1 MPAVSTLNLQTIAFS
16 ACAERSNQQAEW
28 RFQGLCH
35 MLAASNAAFHSM
47 PLLPRWQYMTDQSK
61 ALVTRSVIS
70 VGVLLLAALLLRA
83 LVPWVLLALI
93 LWLVWQVMA
102 RR

>member
-1 MPAVSTLNLQTIAFS
+1 MLAVSIASF
-16 ACAERSNQQAEW
+16 R
-28 RFQGLCH
+28 
-35 MLAASNAAFHSM
+35 SM

-70 VGVLLLAALLLRA
+70 VGVLLLAVLVLRA

>member
-1 MPAVSTLNLQTIAFS
+1 MLAVSIASF
-16 ACAERSNQQAEW
+16 R
-28 RFQGLCH
+28 
-35 MLAASNAAFHSM
+35 SM

-70 VGVLLLAALLLRA
+70 VGVLLLAALVLRA

-102 RR
+102 KR

>member
-1 MPAVSTLNLQTIAFS
+1 MPAVFTLNLRMIAFS
-16 ACAERSNQQAEW
+16 ACAKRSDQQAEW
-28 RFQGLCH
+28 RLESLCH

-70 VGVLLLAALLLRA
+70 VGVLLLAALVLRA

>member
-1 MPAVSTLNLQTIAFS
+1 MLAVSIASF
-16 ACAERSNQQAEW
+16 R
-28 RFQGLCH
+28 
-35 MLAASNAAFHSM
+35 SM

-70 VGVLLLAALLLRA
+70 VGVLLLAALVLRA

>member
-1 MPAVSTLNLQTIAFS
+1 MPSVFTLNLQTIAFS
-16 ACAERSNQQAEW
+16 ACAERSDQQAEW
-28 RFQGLCH
+28 RFRRLCH
-35 MLAASNAAFHSM
+35 MLAASNAAFDSM

-70 VGVLLLAALLLRA
+70 VGVLLLAALVLRA

>member
-1 MPAVSTLNLQTIAFS
+1 
-16 ACAERSNQQAEW
+16 
-28 RFQGLCH
+28 

-70 VGVLLLAALLLRA
+70 VGVLLLAALVLRA

-93 LWLVWQVMA
+93 VWLVWQVMA

>member
-1 MPAVSTLNLQTIAFS
+1 
-16 ACAERSNQQAEW
+16 
-28 RFQGLCH
+28 
-35 MLAASNAAFHSM
+35 MLAASTATFRSM

-70 VGVLLLAALLLRA
+70 VGVLLLAALVLRA
-83 LVPWVLLALI
+83 LLPWVLLALI
-93 LWLVWQVMA
+93 LWVVWQGMA

>member
-1 MPAVSTLNLQTIAFS
+1 MLAVSIAS
-16 ACAERSNQQAEW
+16 
-28 RFQGLCH
+28 
-35 MLAASNAAFHSM
+35 FHSM

-70 VGVLLLAALLLRA
+70 VGVLLLAALVLRA

-93 LWLVWQVMA
+93 LWCVWQVMV

>member
-1 MPAVSTLNLQTIAFS
+1 MLAVSIASF
-16 ACAERSNQQAEW
+16 R
-28 RFQGLCH
+28 
-35 MLAASNAAFHSM
+35 SM

-70 VGVLLLAALLLRA
+70 VGVLLLAALVLRA

-93 LWLVWQVMA
+93 VWLVWQVMA
-102 RR
+102 RP

>member
-1 MPAVSTLNLQTIAFS
+1 MLAVSIASF
-16 ACAERSNQQAEW
+16 R
-28 RFQGLCH
+28 
-35 MLAASNAAFHSM
+35 SM

-70 VGVLLLAALLLRA
+70 VGVLLLAALVLRA

-93 LWLVWQVMA
+93 VWLVWQVMA

>member
-1 MPAVSTLNLQTIAFS
+1 
-16 ACAERSNQQAEW
+16 
-28 RFQGLCH
+28 
-35 MLAASNAAFHSM
+35 MLAALMGSFRSM

-70 VGVLLLAALLLRA
+70 VGVLLLAALVLRA

-93 LWLVWQVMA
+93 LWVVWQVMA
-102 RR
+102 KR

>member
-1 MPAVSTLNLQTIAFS
+1 MLAVSIASF
-16 ACAERSNQQAEW
+16 R
-28 RFQGLCH
+28 
-35 MLAASNAAFHSM
+35 SM

-70 VGVLLLAALLLRA
+70 VGVLLLAVLVLRA

-93 LWLVWQVMA
+93 VWLVWQVMA

>member
-1 MPAVSTLNLQTIAFS
+1 MLAVSIASF
-16 ACAERSNQQAEW
+16 R
-28 RFQGLCH
+28 
-35 MLAASNAAFHSM
+35 SM

-70 VGVLLLAALLLRA
+70 VGLLLLAALVLRA

>member
-1 MPAVSTLNLQTIAFS
+1 
-16 ACAERSNQQAEW
+16 
-28 RFQGLCH
+28 
-35 MLAASNAAFHSM
+35 MLAMSIASFRSM

-70 VGVLLLAALLLRA
+70 VGVLLLAALVLRA

>member
-1 MPAVSTLNLQTIAFS
+1 
-16 ACAERSNQQAEW
+16 
-28 RFQGLCH
+28 
-35 MLAASNAAFHSM
+35 M

-70 VGVLLLAALLLRA
+70 VGVLLLAALVLRA

>member
-1 MPAVSTLNLQTIAFS
+1 
-16 ACAERSNQQAEW
+16 
-28 RFQGLCH
+28 
-35 MLAASNAAFHSM
+35 MLATSIASFRSM